1 MKLHQQRQISGD
13 ADNER
18 HSFDDL
24 KVSFE
29 QATVCGCRLMS
40 SVTAKFVNAEKS

>member
-1 MKLHQQRQISGD
+1 MMEGELMRLHQQRQMSDD

-24 KVSFE
+24 KVIVYQTYS
-29 QATVCGCRLMS
+29 M
-40 SVTAKFVNAEKS
+40 